1 MQDGEHAGLLY
12 EAGKPC
18 RKATKQVWRQAW
30 LQVECCTVSHNLH
43 RPPPRKVLQQ
53 VSESMND
60 KKKHKPNIGRG
71 QGFHAG
77 FAGFG
82 PFEQV
87 FQAGSKKSKKK
98 SARVSQG

>member
-1 MQDGEHAGLLY
+1 MASMQVCCTKPGSHAGKQQSRCG
-12 EAGKPC
+12 GKLGC
-18 RKATKQVWRQAW
+18 RSSAAPSRII
-30 LQVECCTVSHNLH
+30 CTAP
-43 RPPPRKVLQQ
+43 PPPRKVLQQ

-60 KKKHKPNIGRG
+60 QKKHKPNIGRG

-87 FQAGSKKSKKK
+87 FQAGSKKSKKN
-98 SARVSQG
+98 RREFPQG